1 MILGAGNA
9 QLNKQLEQ
17 VKHAFT
23 DLSWNEIGRQIL
35 NKLLLIIVTALLFL
49 IILWLGRLI
58 INHLF
63 LTATPATS
71 SFSTPFFPKLAFP

>member
-63 LTATPATS
+63 L
-71 SFSTPFFPKLAFP
+71 